1 MRAIRVHEKSHSSD
15 NLKYELA
22 EIEVPVPERGE
33 CLIEVAA
40 SGVNPSDV
48 KGLLGKMPDLVW
60 PRTPGRDFAGTV
72 VDGPAHHIGK
82 QVWGTGGDLGMKRD
96 GCHAQF
102 AVIDAS
108 AVREKPANLSLLEAG
123 SLGVSWTC
131 AWLGMVKGSRVQA
144 GDTVVV
150 LGAGGKVGE
159 ASVQLA
165 AGAGAR
171 VIAVERTKDTYDGQ
185 ATEPV
190 DVVTLA
196 TEPDLRAAILERT
209 GGRGAD
215 IIMNGVGSPYFA
227 DANACLAK
235 EGRQIIISTFVE
247 ENVIN
252 LRDFYRGNHM
262 LVGVSNMDHDAVISG
277 EFLEAM
283 RDGFE
288 HGIYKP
294 YPIRDDHVFSL
305 DAAAIGYDRV
315 LQNETRERVVINPQ
329 LLNSN
334 PNKDSI
340 IYPPVNLTNE
350 RE

>member
-1 MRAIRVHEKSHSSD
+1 MRAIRVHEKSKTSD
-15 NLKYELA
+15 DLKYELA
-22 EIEVPVPERGE
+22 EIDAPVLGPGQ

-48 KGLLGKMPDLVW
+48 KALLGKMPDLVW

-72 VDGPAHHIGK
+72 VDGPVHHVGK

-102 AVIDAS
+102 AVIDAA
-108 AVREKPANLSLLEAG
+108 AVCEKPANLSLLEAG

-150 LGAGGKVGE
+150 MGAGGKVGE

-165 AGAGAR
+165 AGAGAT
-171 VIAVERTKDTYDGQ
+171 VIAVERTKDKYDGQ
-185 ATEPV
+185 AKVPV
-190 DVVTLA
+190 DVLTLS
-196 TEPDLRAAILERT
+196 TEPDLKAGILERT

-215 IIMNGVGSPYFA
+215 IIMNTVGSPYFA

-247 ENVIN
+247 ENMIN
-252 LRDFYRGNHM
+252 LRAFYRGNHM
-262 LVGVSNMDHDAVISG
+262 LIGVSNMDHDAVVSAEI
-277 EFLEAM
+277 LEALHQ
-283 RDGFE
+283 GFE
-288 HGIYKP
+288 RGIYKP
-294 YPIRDDHVFSL
+294 YPIRDDHVLGL
-305 DAAAIGYDRV
+305 DAVADGYKMV
-315 LQNETRERVVINPQ
+315 LQDETRDRVVINPQ
-329 LLNSN
+329 H
-334 PNKDSI
+334 
-340 IYPPVNLTNE
+340 
-350 RE
+350 

>member
-1 MRAIRVHEKSHSSD
+1 MLAIRVHEKSPTSD
-15 NLKYELA
+15 KLNYELA
-22 EIEVPVPERGE
+22 EIEVPVLEAGE

-48 KGLLGKMPDLVW
+48 KALLGKMPDLVW

-102 AVIDAS
+102 TVIDAA
-108 AVREKPANLSLLEAG
+108 AVREKPTNLSLLEAG

-131 AWLGMVKGSRVQA
+131 AWLGLVTGSRVQA

-150 LGAGGKVGE
+150 MGAGGKVGE

-165 AGAGAR
+165 AGAGAT
-171 VIAVERTKDTYDGQ
+171 VIAVERTKDKYDGQ
-185 ATEPV
+185 AKVPV
-190 DVVTLA
+190 DVLTLA
-196 TEPDLRAAILERT
+196 TEPDLQAGILDRT

-215 IIMNGVGSPYFA
+215 IIMNTVGSPYFA

-247 ENVIN
+247 DNVIN
-252 LRDFYRGNHM
+252 LRTFYRGNHM
-262 LVGVSNMDHDAVISG
+262 LIGVSNIDHDAVISG
-277 EFLEAM
+277 KILEAM

-288 HGIYKP
+288 RDIYKP
-294 YPIRDDHVFSL
+294 YPILDDHVFSL
-305 DAAAIGYDRV
+305 DSAAFGYHRV
-315 LQNETRERVVINPQ
+315 LHNETPEMVVINPQ
-329 LLNSN
+329 L
-334 PNKDSI
+334 
-340 IYPPVNLTNE
+340 
-350 RE
+350 